1 VPGGGRAVSLE
12 VVGSLFWITLAAV
25 VAPVV
30 VGLLLRA
37 RVAEVVVLLVLGMVI
52 GPEMLDIATPSDAV
66 DVLRALGLGMLFLLA
81 GYEIKVDELVGPGG
95 RRAGAA
101 WLLSIALALGLT
113 FLLETLGLIDAEVA
127 IAIALTSTSL
137 GTLLP
142 ILKDS
147 GMLGTRF
154 GTTLLTHGAY
164 GELGPIL
171 AMVVLLSTRGPFAS
185 ALVVLVFAVVAVLV
199 YVGSRWL
206 SRRDSRLLD
215 LVRVGTENS
224 GQLPVRLVMLLLVG
238 LGSVAAELEIDVVLG
253 AFAAGMILRL
263 LVPEGHEPLELRLEG
278 LAFGFLIP
286 FFFVTSGMAI
296 DPDAV
301 LREPEV
307 LVAFVLLILLVRGL
321 PVYRVTR
328 AGHGDASSFT
338 RREAVAM
345 GLFASTG
352 LPIIVA
358 VTTVAV
364 ASGHLSAENASVLVA
379 GGAVTVLVCPLTG
392 QRLLREA
399 RVTPAAR

>member
-1 VPGGGRAVSLE
+1 MSLE
-12 VVGSLFWITLAAV
+12 VVGSLFAITLAAA
-25 VAPVV
+25 VAPLL
-30 VGLLLRA
+30 VGLLLRG

-52 GPEMLDIATPSDAV
+52 GPEMLDLAGTSDAV

-95 RRAGAA
+95 RRAGAT
-101 WLLSIALALGLT
+101 WLLSLGLALGLT
-113 FLLETLGLIDAEVA
+113 FLLETLGVIDAEVA

-147 GMLGTRF
+147 GLLGTRF

-185 ALVVLVFAVVAVLV
+185 ALVVLVFAAVAVLV
-199 YVGSRWL
+199 YLVGRWL
-206 SRRDSRLLD
+206 SQRDSRLPD
-215 LVRVGTENS
+215 LVRAGTGTS
-224 GQLPVRLVMLLLVG
+224 AQLPVRLVMLLLVG
-238 LGSVAAELEIDVVLG
+238 LGAVAAELEIDVVLA

-263 LVPEGHEPLELRLEG
+263 LIPEGHEPLELRLEG
-278 LAFGFLIP
+278 LAFGFLVP

-321 PVYRVTR
+321 PVFRVTR
-328 AGHGDASSFT
+328 AGQFDGDSFT

-345 GLFASTG
+345 GMFASTG

-364 ASGHLSAENASVLVA
+364 SSGHLSPENASVLVA
-379 GGAVTVLVCPLTG
+379 GGAVTVLVCPLVG
-392 QRLLREA
+392 QRLLREPK
-399 RVTPAAR
+399 VSPAAR

>member
-1 VPGGGRAVSLE
+1 MSLD
-12 VVGSLFWITLAAV
+12 VVGSLFTITLAAA
-25 VAPVV
+25 VAPLV
-30 VGLLLRA
+30 VGLLLRS

-52 GPEMLDIATPSDAV
+52 GPEVLGLATPSDAV

-81 GYEIKVDELVGPGG
+81 GYEIDIDELIGPGG
-95 RRAGAA
+95 RRAGLT
-101 WLLSIALALGLT
+101 WLFSIVLAIGLT
-113 FLLETLGLIDAEVA
+113 FLLESLGVIGAEVA
-127 IAIALTSTSL
+127 IAIVLTSTAL

-147 GMLGTRF
+147 GLLGSRF
-154 GTTLLTHGAY
+154 GATLLTHGAY

-171 AMVVLLSTRGPFAS
+171 AMVLLLSTRGPLAS
-185 ALVVLVFAVVAVLV
+185 ALVVLAFVSVAVLV
-199 YVGSRWL
+199 YVVSWWL
-206 SRRDSRLLD
+206 SRRESRLLE
-215 LVRVGTENS
+215 LVKEGAENS

-278 LAFGFLIP
+278 LAFGFLVP

-296 DPDAV
+296 DPSAV
-301 LREPEV
+301 LQKPEV
-307 LVAFVLLILLVRGL
+307 LVAFVLLILLVRGV
-321 PVYRVTR
+321 PVWR
-328 AGHGDASSFT
+328 ATLIDQPDGHSFT
-338 RREAVAM
+338 RREALAM

-364 ASGHLSAENASVLVA
+364 SSGHLSPENASVLVA
-379 GGAVTVLVCPLTG
+379 GGAVTVLVCPLAG
-392 QRLLREA
+392 QRLLRGT
-399 RVTPAAR
+399 RLVPAAR

>member
-1 VPGGGRAVSLE
+1 VSLE
-12 VVGSLFWITLAAV
+12 VVGSLFWITLAAAL
-25 VAPVV
+25 APLL
-30 VGLLLRA
+30 VGLVLRS
-37 RVAEVVVLLVLGMVI
+37 RVAEVVVLLVLGMVF
-52 GPEMLDIATPSDAV
+52 GPQMLDLATTSDAV

-81 GYEIKVDELVGPGG
+81 GYEIDVDQLVGPGG
-95 RRAGAA
+95 RRAGAT
-101 WLLSIALALGLT
+101 WLLSIGLALGLT

-147 GMLGTRF
+147 GLLGTRF

-171 AMVVLLSTRGPFAS
+171 AMVVLLSTRGPVRS
-185 ALVVLVFAVVAVLV
+185 ALVVLAFAVVAVLV
-199 YVGSRWL
+199 YVVSRWL
-206 SRRDSRLLD
+206 SRRESRLLE
-215 LVRVGTENS
+215 LVRAGTENS

-238 LGSVAAELEIDVVLG
+238 LGSVAAELEIDVVLA
-253 AFAAGMILRL
+253 AFAAGIILRR

-278 LAFGFLIP
+278 LAFGFLVP
-286 FFFVTSGMAI
+286 VFFVTSGMAI

-301 LREPEV
+301 LSKPEV

-321 PVYRVTR
+321 PVHRVTR
-328 AGHGDASSFT
+328 AGQYDGHRFT
-338 RREAVAM
+338 RREAAAM

-364 ASGHLSAENASVLVA
+364 ASGHLSNENASVLVA
-379 GGAVTVLVCPLTG
+379 GGAVTVLVCPLAA
-392 QRLLREA
+392 QRLLREV
-399 RVTPAAR
+399 RVSPAAR